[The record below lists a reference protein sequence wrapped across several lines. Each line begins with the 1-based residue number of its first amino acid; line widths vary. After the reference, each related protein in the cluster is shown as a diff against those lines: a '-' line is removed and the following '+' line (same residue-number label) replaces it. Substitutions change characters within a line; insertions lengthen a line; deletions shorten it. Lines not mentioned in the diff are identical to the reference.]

1 MTALHS
7 NLIDSKLFNFQLKH
21 QPHNLITQSSPM
33 NYWKQALSDWNH
45 LFREELLGVVKD
57 QGVIIFFVLAS
68 EFFINYK
75 ISFHKTAKEAE

>member
-1 MTALHS
+1 MLLQS
-7 NLIDSKLFNFQLKH
+7 GKSLQVMGIPSS
-21 QPHNLITQSSPM
+21 ITEI
-33 NYWKQALSDWNH
+33 L
-45 LFREELLGVVKD
+45 